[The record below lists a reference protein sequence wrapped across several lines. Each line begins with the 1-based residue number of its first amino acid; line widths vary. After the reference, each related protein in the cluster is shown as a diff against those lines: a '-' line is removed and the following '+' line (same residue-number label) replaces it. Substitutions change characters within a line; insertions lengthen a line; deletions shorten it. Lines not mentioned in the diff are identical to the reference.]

1 MKLKQI
7 VTQGFDK
14 LTSQKEDNKVF
25 QLLDTCLDR
34 IFPDQ
39 NFAVESV
46 KNLNSEDKSKR
57 AVVKELLPFHTRD
70 VEWLAIYLEQAV
82 NKLPTVAMGSVAF
95 DEIKKYIMESPK
107 FDDRRNQYE
116 RYVVKGC
123 IEAVKNHKK
132 DDWFSLASIKE
143 SDHKNNFYDKAFR
156 ERVKK
161 TALNLGV
168 DNYNVEVALEL
179 YADAWREQTR
189 AVAFENTYN
198 PDRLLTVV
206 ERNWIKQS
214 QPSALDNLENQRGDL
229 YCRWNRL
236 RDYEY
241 YQEHQVLL
249 DHLDLANADMKM
261 SQDDAQKLKREI
273 TTMGFAYQQSLRQC
287 CREHADLLASNP
299 MKKVPTAEKTM

>member
-14 LTSQKEDNKVF
+14 LISQKEENKVF
-25 QLLDTCLDR
+25 KLLDTCLDG

-39 NFAVESV
+39 KFAVESV

-82 NKLPTVAMGSVAF
+82 NKLSTVAVGSVAF

-116 RYVVKGC
+116 MYVVKGC

-132 DDWFSLASIKE
+132 DDCFSLASIKE
-143 SDHKNNFYDKAFR
+143 SEHKNHFYDKAFR

-189 AVAFENTYN
+189 IVAFENTFN
-198 PDRLLTVV
+198 SDGLLTATD
-206 ERNWIKQS
+206 RSWIKQS
-214 QPSALDNLENQRGDL
+214 RPSALDNLEKQRADL
-229 YCRWNRL
+229 YRRWNRL

-241 YQEHQVLL
+241 YEDNQVLL
-249 DHLDLANADMKM
+249 NHLDLVNADMKM
-261 SQDDAQKLKREI
+261 SKDDAQKLKREI

-299 MKKVPTAEKTM
+299 IKKVPTPEKTM